1 MRIYYD
7 AEVDALYLEFRSLE
21 PGTAEARP
29 LSNDII
35 ADYGPDGRLAGL
47 EILDASQVLGQV
59 EGRIVFEIAPAL
71 TSIAPQSC

>member
-1 MRIYYD
+1 MKIYYD
-7 AEVDALYLEFRSLE
+7 AEVDALYLEFRQLE
-21 PGTAEARP
+21 PGTAEPRP
-29 LSNDII
+29 LSDDIV

-71 TSIAPQSC
+71 AGVAPTT

>member
-7 AEVDALYLEFRSLE
+7 AEVDALYLEFRPLE

-29 LSNDII
+29 ISDDII

-47 EILDASQVLGQV
+47 EILDASQVLEPVMHFG
-59 EGRIVFEIAPAL
+59 G
-71 TSIAPQSC
+71 

>member
-7 AEVDALYLEFRSLE
+7 AEVDALYLEFRPLE

-29 LSNDII
+29 ISDDII

-71 TSIAPQSC
+71 IGAAPSP